1 MSLFFCCG
9 SRRRDRQSAGDVDLA
24 GLSEEQ
30 RTSWGVAPQQ
40 HCHSIE
46 MPVRSRPTSLLPAA
60 LPLEDPTELGQLEVD
75 DSDGEGDETDAL
87 NKTSSALNVVRTKL
101 IRHISPET
109 EANRRSRASAG
120 HSQEEVARRAEL
132 RRFRHQRIQDELK
145 SAENNAES
153 SDTSHSSTR
162 YLSPLIDAG
171 QPTVGPRDTIEFTV
185 IVTDGTH
192 PDSAEARDPLS
203 LDSLQKDK
211 RISSQEVDGLTKSSF
226 IPTVSGLEE
235 WEQTYPLRPPS
246 THSATSQKL
255 AGCSYNVPRLG
266 RVLGADSEFD
276 IRHGA
281 HAWEEQSALGVWLA
295 AQGLRSGS
303 SSIRPGDSETNDGDV
318 RIPLFSPQ
326 EDFGG
331 IDSVADAPLPTRC
344 PKNRKGRPRGL
355 ERCLETSSIVSSS
368 PNDRDQSDAD
378 ATLLGRTVLLGCA
391 TLDIAAARP
400 ADHSSSNYPSVLPS
414 FQPSPNRSQSNFH
427 HLSAEDL
434 ESLELSP
441 FSWKGNFSVV
451 KGSKTSEGMSSYVT
465 ATDNIDSF
473 DNNASSAQINCP
485 SARASDDVASL
496 PCSDPADSNQ
506 REAKTSNMATRFGE
520 ALSRKKPSLNFGS
533 RFREDFHTSSDGPSR
548 RSFMAK
554 INLSVP
560 RRSRYSSTSFGT
572 APSRRFS
579 SEEGQLALGCKSSI
593 GVRLEASIGRVS
605 PLRGEEGTF
614 SPSDVN
620 PVTLARVYEYQKP
633 LGTRQSEV
641 FEPSRLTPHSEL
653 LPDETPTSSRGIL
666 QQWTTNIQG
675 AFSSNT
681 TLKSQSSKPPKRLTK
696 PAPTSGEASIV
707 NTDLYQQ
714 PADAERIAVS
724 TTVLTEP
731 VSRFRPGKLGK
742 AVKSGLR
749 KLMWSHDNERQSQ
762 LFQLRGRQDENVGPK
777 IVRSNTLSI
786 ASESRN
792 SVAKEVAE
800 YGNVSPKQHLS
811 VQLTS
816 CCPPS
821 TVPTDELLELA
832 RPAYAARSAMQVA
845 AVKPS
850 RETCSDCCVGGTL
863 TTDVL
868 KQPHIQRQIEN
879 GIEGPERPDSI
890 AAHGDVQVLR
900 RWKSAMDVPRSR
912 TWADRSMAQ
921 SLSLGNIRG

>member
-1 MSLFFCCG
+1 
-9 SRRRDRQSAGDVDLA
+9 
-24 GLSEEQ
+24 
-30 RTSWGVAPQQ
+30 
-40 HCHSIE
+40 
-46 MPVRSRPTSLLPAA
+46 
-60 LPLEDPTELGQLEVD
+60 
-75 DSDGEGDETDAL
+75 
-87 NKTSSALNVVRTKL
+87 
-101 IRHISPET
+101 
-109 EANRRSRASAG
+109 
-120 HSQEEVARRAEL
+120 
-132 RRFRHQRIQDELK
+132 
-145 SAENNAES
+145 
-153 SDTSHSSTR
+153 
-162 YLSPLIDAG
+162 
-171 QPTVGPRDTIEFTV
+171 
-185 IVTDGTH
+185 
-192 PDSAEARDPLS
+192 
-203 LDSLQKDK
+203 
-211 RISSQEVDGLTKSSF
+211 
-226 IPTVSGLEE
+226 
-235 WEQTYPLRPPS
+235 
-246 THSATSQKL
+246 
-255 AGCSYNVPRLG
+255 
-266 RVLGADSEFD
+266 
-276 IRHGA
+276 
-281 HAWEEQSALGVWLA
+281 
-295 AQGLRSGS
+295 
-303 SSIRPGDSETNDGDV
+303 
-318 RIPLFSPQ
+318 
-326 EDFGG
+326 
-331 IDSVADAPLPTRC
+331 
-344 PKNRKGRPRGL
+344 
-355 ERCLETSSIVSSS
+355 
-368 PNDRDQSDAD
+368 
-378 ATLLGRTVLLGCA
+378 
-391 TLDIAAARP
+391 
-400 ADHSSSNYPSVLPS
+400 
-414 FQPSPNRSQSNFH
+414 
-427 HLSAEDL
+427 
-434 ESLELSP
+434 
-441 FSWKGNFSVV
+441 
-451 KGSKTSEGMSSYVT
+451 MSSYVT